1 MNPNSAPLPSS
12 FDEDTEFYDE
22 SRAGKIWRRFREE
35 PLIPLGCGLT
45 VWAIVGATRSM
56 KRGNHKMT
64 NLYFRRR
71 LYAQAFTIAVLV
83 AGNMYWQKDR
93 VKRKE
98 YEKLVAEKERM
109 EKRERWLKEL
119 EARDEEDK
127 VFKARLARRMRAAE
141 GAEGAEGAGGAEGEL
156 KGVTEMVKEKTREM
170 KEKVVGDGK

>member
-1 MNPNSAPLPSS
+1 M
-12 FDEDTEFYDE
+12 E
-22 SRAGKIWRRFREE
+22 KIWRRLREE

-56 KRGNHKMT
+56 RKGDHKMT

-98 YEKLVAEKERM
+98 YEKMVAEKQAM

-119 EARDEEDK
+119 EQRDEEE
-127 VFKARLARRMRAAE
+127 KAWKERMQKRRLNKEAGTEAE
-141 GAEGAEGAGGAEGEL
+141 M
-156 KGVTEMVKEKTREM
+156 KGVTEMVAEKTQEL
-170 KEKVVGDGK
+170 KNKVVGGNKD

>member
-1 MNPNSAPLPSS
+1 MTSPNSAPLPSS
-12 FDEDTEFYDE
+12 FDGDADFYNE
-22 SRAGKIWRRFREE
+22 NRASKILRRLREE

-56 KRGNHKMT
+56 RKGDHKAT

-93 VKRKE
+93 LKRKD
-98 YEKLVAEKERM
+98 YEKLVAEKERR

-119 EARDEEDK
+119 EMRDEEE
-127 VFKARLARRMRAAE
+127 KAWKERLGRRRAGVE
-141 GAEGAEGAGGAEGEL
+141 GGEGG
-156 KGVTEMVKEKTREM
+156 KGVTEQVREKTREL
-170 KEKVVGDGK
+170 KERVVGEK